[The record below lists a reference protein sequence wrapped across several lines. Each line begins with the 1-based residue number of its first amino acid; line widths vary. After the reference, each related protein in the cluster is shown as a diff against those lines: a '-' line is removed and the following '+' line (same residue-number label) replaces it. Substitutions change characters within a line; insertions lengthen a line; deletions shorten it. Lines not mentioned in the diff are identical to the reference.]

1 MTSPTC
7 LALPKIRF
15 ERGFLAGRARLVRDV
30 VIPYQWEALN
40 DRLPGAERS
49 GTVNNFQ
56 IAAGEKEGKFH
67 GFWFQD
73 SDLAKWIEAASFRL
87 ATHPDAALDAEL
99 DTIIATIAKAQQPDG
114 YLDTYVQLVEP
125 DKKWAN
131 LFEFHELYIAGHFI
145 EAGVAHFEA
154 TGKRTLLAIV
164 AKLAD
169 MIGRTF
175 GPGAGQIPGYC
186 GHEEIELA
194 LVKLARATGEKR
206 HAQLAAYFVNQRG
219 QAPLYF
225 EAEAK
230 RLGFAKLPVY
240 FHADRWD
247 YLQAGR
253 PVRDLVDPIGHS
265 VRMMYL
271 ATAMADLA
279 LTLPDE
285 SLRKACEK
293 LWGNLTRYHLYLTGG
308 VGSEWNGEKFAE
320 RYDLPNDRA
329 YAESCAGI
337 GLVFWARRML
347 DLELRGA
354 YADVMERA
362 LYNNVL
368 AGMALDGKTFFYV
381 NPLEIRPAEAKRR
394 YDLHYVKT
402 ARVPWFGCACCP
414 PNIAR
419 TLTSLGYYTH
429 SVLPDGLAVHL
440 YADCAL
446 DATIAGQKTAFALHT
461 DYPWDGA
468 VKLEV
473 TPAQPVTFT
482 LRLRL
487 PGWCTAP
494 GAKVNGQGIELG
506 ALGSSA
512 DVGGKP
518 RPTFVRD
525 GYLHLA
531 REWRAGDVVTL
542 DFPMPVQ
549 RIRAHPAVHH
559 DAGCVALQRGP
570 LVFCVE
576 QADNGPALAQ
586 LRLPKTAPLTAR
598 FDPTLLGG
606 AVVIEGPAERV
617 RAPNDEL
624 YSTAEPTSAPAAF
637 KAVPYCLWNNRGE
650 GEMRV
655 WMCEA

>member
-15 ERGFLAGRARLVRDV
+15 ERGFLAERARLVREV
-30 VIPYQWEALN
+30 VIPFQWEALN
-40 DRLPGAERS
+40 DRVPGAERS

-56 IAAGEKEGKFH
+56 IAAGEKTGKFH

-87 ATHPDAALDAEL
+87 ATHPDAALEAEL
-99 DTIIATIAKAQQPDG
+99 DSIIATIAKAQQADG
-114 YLDTYVQLVEP
+114 YLDTYIQLVEP
-125 DKKWAN
+125 AKKWAN
-131 LFEFHELYIAGHFI
+131 LFEYHELYIAGHFI

-164 AKLAD
+164 CKLAD
-169 MIGRTF
+169 MVERTF
-175 GPGAGQIPGYC
+175 GTGAGQIPGYC

-194 LVKLARATGEKR
+194 LIKLARTTGEKR
-206 HAQLAAYFVNQRG
+206 YAQLAAYFINQRG
-219 QAPLYF
+219 TAPLYF
-225 EAEAK
+225 EGELK
-230 RLGFAKLPVY
+230 RLGMEKPPVY
-240 FHADRWD
+240 FYADGWD
-247 YLQAGR
+247 YLQGSR
-253 PVRDLVDPIGHS
+253 PVRELVDPTGHS

-279 LTLPDE
+279 LARKDD
-285 SLRKACEK
+285 SLRRACTT
-293 LWGNLTRYHLYLTGG
+293 LWENLCRYHLYVTGG
-308 VGSEWNGEKFAE
+308 IGSEWMGEKFAE

-347 DLELRGA
+347 DLELRGT

-394 YDLHYVKT
+394 YDQHYIKT
-402 ARVPWFGCACCP
+402 QRVPWFGCACCP

-419 TLTSLGYYTH
+419 TLASLGYYTH
-429 SVLPDGLAVHL
+429 SVQPDGLAVHL
-440 YADCAL
+440 YADCKFE
-446 DATIAGQKTAFALHT
+446 ATVGGQKANFALHT

-468 VKLEV
+468 VRLEV
-473 TPAQPVTFT
+473 SPAQPVTFT
-482 LRLRL
+482 FRLRL

-494 GAKVNGQGIELG
+494 AAQVNGVAVDL
-506 ALGSSA
+506 AA
-512 DVGGKP
+512 H
-518 RPTFVRD
+518 TRD

-542 DFPMPVQ
+542 GFPMTIQ
-549 RIRAHPAVHH
+549 RVRAHPAVHH
-559 DAGCVALQRGP
+559 DTGCVALQRGP
-570 LVFCVE
+570 MVFCVE
-576 QADNGPALAQ
+576 QADNGAGLGL
-586 LRLPKTAPLTAR
+586 LRLPKSAPLAAR
-598 FDPTLLGG
+598 FDSKLLGG
-606 AVVIEGPAERV
+606 AVVIEGPAQRV
-617 RAPNDEL
+617 RAANDEL
-624 YSTAEPTSAPAAF
+624 YSTAEPTVAPAIL

-650 GEMRV
+650 GEMQV
-655 WMCEA
+655 WIHES